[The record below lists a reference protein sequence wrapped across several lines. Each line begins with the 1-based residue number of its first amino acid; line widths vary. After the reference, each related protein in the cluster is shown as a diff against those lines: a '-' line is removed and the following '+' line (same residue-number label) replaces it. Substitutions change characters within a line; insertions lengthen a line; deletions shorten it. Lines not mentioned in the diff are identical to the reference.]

1 MVDSRSAVVARHLL
15 RRRQPIPFQKDLVSS
30 AMRCRAILSG
40 PALAISYI
48 ARSYEIEKMI
58 KRELA
63 QSETTMSIEDQYHFI
78 ASGRQELAV
87 PVLTEFRQWI
97 DGPMVG
103 VMRNG
108 PEPYQYLSCLIAE
121 LPLLG
126 DQPTREQFLP

>member
-1 MVDSRSAVVARHLL
+1 M
-15 RRRQPIPFQKDLVSS
+15 SS
-30 AMRCRAILSG
+30 DPVRA
-40 PALAISYI
+40 ALAISYI

-63 QSETTMSIEDQYHFI
+63 QSETTMSIEDQYHLI

-87 PVLTEFRQWI
+87 PVLTEFRKWI
-97 DGPMVG
+97 DGPMPG
-103 VMRNG
+103 VVRNG
-108 PEPYQYLSCLIAE
+108 LEPYQYLSCLLAE